1 MGRAPTPTSRGIS
14 QNPWREPGHQ
24 RRGDH
29 HGSAGKQLGSTGLAG
44 LVESLGLSGFTR
56 LTGCMGL
63 VGLVG
68 LRELIGFVELRGLVG
83 LIALAGLIRLVG
95 LTGTVQF
102 RCLLGLLTL
111 VSVSL
116 ALLAGLLLRLLG
128 PLKLAVHVEEPEHK
142 GLLKGFGG
150 SGYFRRA
157 MPI

>member
-1 MGRAPTPTSRGIS
+1 
-14 QNPWREPGHQ
+14 
-24 RRGDH
+24 
-29 HGSAGKQLGSTGLAG
+29 
-44 LVESLGLSGFTR
+44 
-56 LTGCMGL
+56 MGL
-63 VGLVG
+63 VGFVG
-68 LRELIGFVELRGLVG
+68 LRELIGLVGLRGLVG

-111 VSVSL
+111 VVSVSL

-128 PLKLAVHVEEPEHK
+128 PLRLAVHVQEPEHK

-150 SGYFRRA
+150 SGYFRRV